1 MASVHDITK
10 KTVQCALF
18 RTQEKE
24 TGKLESVEMFI
35 SPVLYQIENFTDN
48 TEIRLD
54 QKKYGDVK
62 HPPRYKR
69 VTFHSVNY

>member
-1 MASVHDITK
+1 MHGISAWYNK
-10 KTVQCALF
+10 ENCALF

-24 TGKLESVEMFI
+24 TGELESVEMFI

-54 QKKYGDVK
+54 QKNSG
-62 HPPRYKR
+62 
-69 VTFHSVNY
+69 T